1 MGERS
6 QEMVV
11 DSRDTAPA
19 FHPRSCL
26 VLIAMALSMGAA
38 VAHAQNPSPKIR
50 DIHSFVA
57 CLNSIPKE
65 NQTVVDSLR
74 CVPPGCKYT
83 VTASEFSAQK
93 ACVRDGVELP
103 RVIFSCPGPAPG
115 LRFRPSF
122 SLCPDFVNFTEL
134 GEDVDTDNNQ

>member
-93 ACVRDGVELP
+93 ACVRMAWRFPGGSSAVLP
-103 RVIFSCPGPAPG
+103 GRRGSGCDP
-115 LRFRPSF
+115 RS
-122 SLCPDFVNFTEL
+122 
-134 GEDVDTDNNQ
+134 